1 MSFSDKLDQ
10 DARLRILQALANQ
23 TDNRLADRMIV
34 HELDAWG
41 HRRSVDYVR
50 TQLNRLEELRAVTLP
65 TKTDAVTVAEIT
77 TAGLD
82 HVNRRGLISGVQ
94 RPEPGE

>member
-10 DARLRILQALANQ
+10 DARLRILQALAKQ

-50 TQLNRLEELRAVTLP
+50 TQLLRLQEVGAVSLP
-65 TKTDAVTVAEIT
+65 IKTDAVVVAEIT

-82 HVNRRGLISGVQ
+82 HVGRRGHISGVQ